1 MTTVAAPTPTQTI
14 FDCGD
19 TPLSTTASIVG
30 ILTFALGLLA
40 SYIALQSATRG
51 APTEISRLVDEL
63 RSTQAEINRVAEY
76 IFDDAHF
83 GATESYEG
91 PSHRLRFL
99 GAANPPYVRGTESSG
114 FSDGAT
120 HGRTMTGG
128 AEAPLAT
135 MTPLDALYS
144 ETQTLLSSCIKLFY
158 ETDRVLK
165 RSKSDYSRWDP
176 EGLRRR
182 IVFVMNRH
190 KVDEK
195 IQRLAEQKQKLGSVQ
210 MSLFMRKSV
219 AQDALLRD
227 MKRQL
232 ESLEKRV
239 AGRPK
244 SGSSGDS
251 GISAAR

>member
-1 MTTVAAPTPTQTI
+1 MTTVAPPIPTQTI
-14 FDCGD
+14 VDCGD

-40 SYIALQSATRG
+40 SYVALQTATRG

-76 IFDDAHF
+76 IFDDAHY
-83 GATESYEG
+83 GVTENIEG
-91 PSHRLRFL
+91 PALRVRFL
-99 GAANPPYVRGTESSG
+99 GAANPPYATDTGSSG
-114 FSDGAT
+114 LSNG
-120 HGRTMTGG
+120 GRTNTGVSS
-128 AEAPLAT
+128 APLAT

-232 ESLEKRV
+232 ESLEKRM
-239 AGRPK
+239 ARR
-244 SGSSGDS
+244 SRSDSEEDS
-251 GISAAR
+251 GVSANG